1 MNYYDEIK
9 NILVDNIIGRKVRE
23 YKSNQKDLEGY
34 YNVGKLLIEAQ
45 GGETRAKYGNQL
57 IKEYSKRLTSE
68 LGKGFS
74 VQNLKNMRRFYLLFQ
89 KRQTLSVQFKTFN
102 ITWSNICEVLSL
114 KDEKEIE
121 YYLNISSKFNLSTRD
136 LRKRI
141 KLKEYNRL
149 DNEVKEKLSKQEL
162 VPINDTIP
170 NPVVLSGLKHKE
182 KLTEKILQNYIDEN
196 PVELCKSLGEGYT
209 YVDSQYKIKIGN
221 NYNYIDVL
229 LFNYISNSFVVVE
242 LKITELKKEN
252 IGQIETYMNYIDLEL
267 KKEYHNKTNGV
278 ILCRKDNKWLIKYI
292 NSEEIIIRK
301 FITSDENICECLIV
315 TNVDYNE

>member
-45 GGETRAKYGNQL
+45 GGVARAKYGNQL

-74 VQNLKNMRRFYLLFQ
+74 IRSLKYMRKFYLVCQKGQSLIALFI
-89 KRQTLSVQFKTFN
+89 KYNVSWTFV
-102 ITWSNICEVLSL
+102 TKLLKLTDIC
-114 KDEKEIE
+114 EIE
-121 YYLNISSKFNLSTRD
+121 YYIKNIYKFNLTTRELD
-136 LRKRI
+136 L
-141 KLKEYNRL
+141 KLKTDEYDRL
-149 DNEVKEKLSKQEL
+149 DDEVKEKLSKQEV
-162 VPINDTIP
+162 VPIKDTIP
-170 NPVVLSGLKHKE
+170 NPVVLNGLMFKE
-182 KLTEKILQNYIDEN
+182 KLTEKILQKYIDEN
-196 PVELCKSLGEGYT
+196 PIELCKSLGEGYT

-229 LFNYISNSFVVVE
+229 LFNI
-242 LKITELKKEN
+242 ID
-252 IGQIETYMNYIDLEL
+252 MNYIDLEL

-292 NSEEIIIRK
+292 NSEEIRIRR
-301 FITSDENICECLIV
+301 FITSDENICECLGEK
-315 TNVDYNE
+315 NELL